1 MTNVDI
7 NKGFQMLTFVKG
19 WDNFYSPWRRIERQK
34 SIVIGFKVSQF
45 IDGMASD
52 KVNFVSLNAH
62 KSALKNEHQ
71 NNLFNL
77 ELINS
82 NELKADQC

>member
-1 MTNVDI
+1 M
-7 NKGFQMLTFVKG
+7 
-19 WDNFYSPWRRIERQK
+19 
-34 SIVIGFKVSQF
+34 SQF
-45 IDGMASD
+45 ITGIASY
-52 KVNFVSLNAH
+52 KVNFVSLSVH
-62 KSALKNEHQ
+62 KSVLKNEHQ

>member
-1 MTNVDI
+1 MLTF
-7 NKGFQMLTFVKG
+7 NKGFQMLTFVKD
-19 WDNFYSPWRRIERQK
+19 WDNFYSPWRRIERQN

-45 IDGMASD
+45 ISGMASY
-52 KVNFVSLNAH
+52 KVNFVSLSVH
-62 KSALKNEHQ
+62 KSALKTEHQ

-82 NELKADQC
+82 NELKADRC